1 MDEPSA
7 IAQHQQ
13 HPPPSNE
20 APPPPTPS
28 EFKGTQDGTWLHT
41 ILAMAL
47 WLGTIHLNFI
57 IVLASFIFLS
67 SSKAMA
73 VLGLLLIFA
82 VIPIDEKNKYGRS
95 LARYICKH
103 ASGYFPVHLYVEDIK
118 AFDPNQAYIFGYE
131 PHSVWPIGVVSLAD
145 LTGFMP
151 LPKIKVLASTAVFI
165 TPFLRQVWTWLGIS
179 PATRDN
185 FKSLLASGYSCII
198 VPGGVQEAFYM
209 DNGSEIAFLK
219 SRKGFVR
226 IAIETGKPL
235 VPVFCF
241 GQSKVYKWWKP
252 SSKMY
257 LEFSRAIKFAP
268 LIFWGVLG
276 SPIPFREPLH
286 VVVGRPIEFKI
297 NPLPSTE
304 EVEEVHHRFVVAL
317 QDLFENYKKKVGHGD
332 SMLRI
337 L

>member
-1 MDEPSA
+1 MDEPNA

-13 HPPPSNE
+13 PPPPSNE

-28 EFKGTQDGTWLHT
+28 EFNGTQDGTWLHT

-47 WLGTIHLNFI
+47 WLGTIHLNFF

-82 VIPIDEKNKYGRS
+82 VIPIDEKNKYGRR
-95 LARYICKH
+95 LARFICKH

-131 PHSVWPIGVVSLAD
+131 PHSVLPIGVVSLAD

-151 LPKIKVLASTAVFI
+151 LPKVKVLASTAVFI

-185 FKSLLASGYSCII
+185 FKSLLTSGYSCII
-198 VPGGVQEAFYM
+198 VPGGVREAFYM

-252 SSKMY
+252 SGKMY
-257 LEFSRAIKFAP
+257 LEFSRAIKFTP

-286 VVVGRPIEFKI
+286 VVVGRPIEFKS

-304 EVEEVHHRFVVAL
+304 EVEEVHNRFVVAL
-317 QDLFENYKKKVGHGD
+317 QDLFENHKKKVGHGD